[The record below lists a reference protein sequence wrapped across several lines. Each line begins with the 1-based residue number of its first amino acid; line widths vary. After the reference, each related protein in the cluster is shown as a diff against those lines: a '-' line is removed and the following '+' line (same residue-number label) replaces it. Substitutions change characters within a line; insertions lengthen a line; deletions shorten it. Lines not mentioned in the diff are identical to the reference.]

1 MHYTVKSPI
10 LGFEDMNTIKF
21 EKIDDMFAT
30 VRDVNNEDI
39 SFSLVNPYSLREYSF
54 DISASVKILLDI
66 DENSRLSVFNIVVI
80 QSPLDNSCVNFLA
93 PLIFNEDNKTVA
105 QLVLNSSLHPDF
117 GMAETI
123 RSLQEAQQ

>member
-1 MHYTVKSPI
+1 MEYVVKSPI
-10 LGFEDMNTIKF
+10 LGFEDMDAIRF

-30 VRDVNNEDI
+30 VRDVKNENI
-39 SFSLVNPYSLREYSF
+39 SFTLVSPYALREYSF
-54 DISASVKILLDI
+54 DISPSVKTLLDI
-66 DENSRLSVFNIVVI
+66 TENSKLSVYNIVVI

-105 QLVLNSSLHPDF
+105 QLVLNSKTHPDF

-123 RSLQEAQQ
+123 RASLESKE